1 MPPMYRQP
9 ALGSRMPHDQTMPNP
24 MDHSRSG
31 AYPPM
36 QPHHPIMEPAPHM
49 ANLMMPNTSAEPNP
63 YQLGP
68 SNQYSGHNAPP
79 VWGGHQHSLIDE
91 DPMFMDRGGHGGP
104 LMGGHH

>member
-1 MPPMYRQP
+1 
-9 ALGSRMPHDQTMPNP
+9 
-24 MDHSRSG
+24 
-31 AYPPM
+31 
-36 QPHHPIMEPAPHM
+36 M
-49 ANLMMPNTSAEPNP
+49 ANLMMPNTSAESNP

-104 LMGGHH
+104 LMGGHHQGPNGMLSTPNNQKYAPYAP